1 MTLSKDLWG
10 ANQELAQAC
19 LEHPFVQGIAS
30 GTLPRARFVYYVGQ
44 DAFYLGAFARA
55 YSIAGVKAPDW
66 EGFLAF
72 HALAGGA
79 LEERRLHESYAREWG
94 VDLGAVEPDPATRRY
109 TDFLL
114 ATTWGHDVGVTA
126 VAMSPC
132 MRLYAFLGQEL
143 ARDGIP
149 GHDYADWIR
158 TYSSPDFED
167 LAQQLERLA
176 DTYASDI
183 PLVRST
189 YRYAMLCEQDFFQA
203 AWEAD

>member
-1 MTLSKDLWG
+1 MTLSKDLWR
-10 ANQELAQAC
+10 ANQNLAQAC

-30 GTLPRARFVYYVGQ
+30 GTLPRERFVYYVGQ
-44 DAFYLGAFARA
+44 DAFYLEAFARA

-72 HALAGGA
+72 HTLAGGA
-79 LEERRLHESYAREWG
+79 LEERRLHESYAREWD
-94 VDLGAVEPDPATRRY
+94 VDLDAVEPDPATRRY

-114 ATTWGHDVGVTA
+114 ATAWGHDLGVIA
-126 VAMSPC
+126 VALSPC
-132 MRLYAFLGQEL
+132 MRLYAFLGQEV

-149 GHDYADWIR
+149 GHSYADWIR
-158 TYSSPDFED
+158 TYSSPDFES